1 MNNKYTMC
9 LDDRYD
15 ETDEFIETIRK
26 AGKIISEQ
34 NLEQDFLKEIHS
46 EVIPVLKNA
55 IAKAEPY
62 MKLMERCRTEMEKKE
77 DKIYLETQQIVE
89 ESISRLTQK
98 LNQK

>member
-1 MNNKYTMC
+1 MC

-26 AGKIISEQ
+26 AGRIIAEQ
-34 NLEQDFLKEIHS
+34 NLRQDFLKELHS
-46 EVIPVLKNA
+46 EVMPVLYNA

-62 MKLMERCRTEMEKKE
+62 MNLMKRCRTEMEKKE
-77 DKIYLETQQIVE
+77 DKIFVETQQIVE
-89 ESISRLTQK
+89 ESISKLNQK